1 MQPISR
7 QDAHFSSAS
16 MDETLDRRGWTWS
29 FAGFLGGF
37 VAADCCLE
45 LRLLVDEDAGDRLS
59 VGGCVMRTSEA
70 SAVRTRSKRQRTTA
84 NTTPAAA
91 NMPQSQEPVCVV
103 CAVVEG
109 SAVCTPPLPAQASA
123 DEAQERTTT
132 FDCDFCLRDLS
143 GTWKPMHCRAT
154 FSGSA
159 ASISVIW
166 DIPTPLKADPSLHGN
181 REAFTLARVV
191 ESASVSES
199 CAETQGPASPLSPL
213 TAGTYEFQGFS
224 VVDLPTNTHRRRRR
238 ARQQQQ
244 EDEAR
249 RDYCFVT
256 LQLLPSGKIRG
267 FSREL
272 LHPQT
277 CPLYGSWKPDRLS
290 YVIEYH
296 VRDAVGKFRYL
307 MKAHPETRDLLAGT
321 FHNVD
326 GDHAEGYSGGRGTVE
341 LTLSRVAP
349 LAHDAAGNIVGP
361 LGLVPSEEASEPVED
376 RTRALTT
383 GDYTFKGCATDD
395 DGYEYASELQLS
407 LLPHGLVQGSGREHI
422 FAQTHEIRGGWT
434 RATLTYY
441 QGYVVKGEV
450 GTYVYV
456 GTLSTDGAI
465 INGRW
470 QNVAMPPEDTKSYA
484 QLSGERGSFA
494 LAMVKSLRRW
504 SVSSHV
510 DFPVVF
516 RRAVLHVLLC
526 SQRRSCLLPTAVWLQ
541 VFSFCAE
548 DWFASLS
555 SSRAT

>member
-1 MQPISR
+1 
-7 QDAHFSSAS
+7 
-16 MDETLDRRGWTWS
+16 MDMTWT

-45 LRLLVDEDAGDRLS
+45 LRLSAEEGSRDRVY
-59 VGGCVMRTSEA
+59 VGGCVLRTSEA

-84 NTTPAAA
+84 SETKSTP
-91 NMPQSQEPVCVV
+91 SQEPTSVV
-103 CAVVEG
+103 CAAVEG
-109 SAVCTPPLPAQASA
+109 SAVCTPPWSVA
-123 DEAQERTTT
+123 DQESTI
-132 FDCDFCLRDLS
+132 FDCDFSLRDPS
-143 GTWKPMHCRAT
+143 DTWRPMRCRAT
-154 FSGSA
+154 FRGSA
-159 ASISVIW
+159 ASIGVVW
-166 DIPTPLKADPSLHGN
+166 DMAMPIKTDSWLCSN
-181 REAFTLARVV
+181 REVFTLTRVM
-191 ESASVSES
+191 ELVSES
-199 CAETQGPASPLSPL
+199 SSGAQSPTSALSPL
-213 TAGTYEFQGFS
+213 AAGTYEFQGFS
-224 VVDLPTNTHRRRRR
+224 IVDLPAVAQRRRRR
-238 ARQQQQ
+238 ARQQQH

-256 LQLLPSGKIRG
+256 LQLLPTGKIRG

-307 MKAHPETRDLLAGT
+307 LKAHPDTPDLLTGT

-326 GDHAEGYSGGRGTVE
+326 GDHIEGYSGGRGTVE
-341 LTLSRVAP
+341 LTLSRVMP
-349 LAHDAAGNIVGP
+349 LMQDAQGKIVSI
-361 LGLVPSEEASEPVED
+361 LGLAPSQENEQIED
-376 RTRALTT
+376 RTSALTT

-441 QGYVVKGEV
+441 QDYVVKGEV

-456 GTLSTDGAI
+456 GTLSQDGAI

-470 QNVAMPPEDTKSYA
+470 QNVMMPPEDTQSYA
-484 QLSGERGSFA
+484 QLSGERGSLA
-494 LAMVKSLRRW
+494 LAMVKSVRRW
-504 SVSSHV
+504 SVGSHT
-510 DFPVVF
+510 DFPLLF
-516 RRAVLHVLLC
+516 RRAVLTVLLC
-526 SQRRSCLLPTAVWLQ
+526 SQRRSHVLPTAIWLD
-541 VFSFCAE
+541 VFSFCGE
-548 DWFASLS
+548 EWFMASETAVET
-555 SSRAT
+555 RV